1 VIAFKWYY
9 VENALESTV
18 GVGVGVGVGV
28 VGGILG

>member
-18 GVGVGVGVGV
+18 GVGVGVGV